1 LNTIGFLRSDVKSRS
16 AGSGAKSYRF
26 WLDTISVCG
35 GTGNPMSFLR
45 RADLRK
51 IVIGV
56 LMALMLTAGGPVWA
70 ANPRVKLE
78 TTQGVLVIELTPR
91 LAPRTVD
98 NFLQYVEDGFYDGTL
113 FHRVIKGFMI
123 QGGGLTE
130 TMERKPTRPPIENEA
145 ANGLKN
151 RRGSIAMARTGDPHS
166 ATAQFFI
173 NTMDNP
179 SLDFREKSVQGWGY
193 CVFGRVVQ
201 GMEVVDAIEAV
212 KTGRR
217 AGRQDVPLEPVI
229 LRRASVVTP

>member
-1 LNTIGFLRSDVKSRS
+1 
-16 AGSGAKSYRF
+16 
-26 WLDTISVCG
+26 
-35 GTGNPMSFLR
+35 M
-45 RADLRK
+45 RK

-56 LMALMLTAGGPVWA
+56 LMTLLLTVGGPAWA
-70 ANPRVKLE
+70 ANPRVTLE
-78 TTQGVLVIELTPR
+78 TTRGVFVLELTPR

-98 NFLQYVEDGFYDGTL
+98 NFLQYVQDGFYDGTL

-123 QGGGLTE
+123 QGGGLNASLE
-130 TMERKPTRPPIENEA
+130 GKPTRAPIANEA
-145 ANGLKN
+145 DNGLKN

-173 NTMDNP
+173 NTVDNP
-179 SLDFREKSVQGWGY
+179 SLDFRDKSVQGWGY

-212 KTGRR
+212 KTGRS

-229 LRRASVVTP
+229 IRRATVVTP

>member
-1 LNTIGFLRSDVKSRS
+1 
-16 AGSGAKSYRF
+16 
-26 WLDTISVCG
+26 
-35 GTGNPMSFLR
+35 
-45 RADLRK
+45 LRK
-51 IVIGV
+51 IVIG
-56 LMALMLTAGGPVWA
+56 LLLALLVTAGGPAWA

-78 TTQGVLVIELTPR
+78 TTQGVLVLELTPR

-98 NFLQYVEDGFYDGTL
+98 NFLQYVKDGFYDGTL

-130 TMERKPTRPPIENEA
+130 TMERKPTRDPIENEA

-173 NTMDNP
+173 NTVDNP
-179 SLDFREKSVQGWGY
+179 SLDFRDKSVAGWGY

-212 KTGRR
+212 QTGRR